1 MMYFIV
7 KVCTIWYAIGNI
19 YFCNRNILMEG
30 WHYMTQQSNKLAL
43 YLLMFNMFITMG
55 GIGIIVPVMPA
66 YLQLFGVGGQVLG
79 FLIAG
84 FALAQFLLSPIA
96 GDLSDR
102 HGRKMFI
109 IGGLIVYGCAQI
121 LFGLATEVWVLF
133 LSRFLSGAGAA
144 FIMPPIMAFVADITT
159 HEERGKGMGMIG
171 AAMSLGFMI
180 GPGIGG
186 FLSNVNLTFPFF
198 LAGGVAFIAATLS
211 AIYLPNI
218 KNTHAVLAPRENLS
232 KQLVKSVKTSY
243 FVFLIVV
250 FTFSFGI
257 SNFQATL
264 TLYLDNKFGYSPSEI
279 AIILTVGGFAG
290 VVLQMYVVNKL
301 FKRFGEVKVIL
312 VNLLLAAVTMLFF
325 IYISGFFIILVVA
338 TLFSIAT
345 TFIRPAVNTLISKLA
360 GNEQGFAAGMN
371 NAYMSLGNMF
381 GPALAGVLFDWNRD
395 SPYILGA
402 IVLIGC
408 FMLAYFWTAKKA
420 PHLLKASS

>member
-1 MMYFIV
+1 M
-7 KVCTIWYAIGNI
+7 
-19 YFCNRNILMEG
+19 
-30 WHYMTQQSNKLAL
+30 
-43 YLLMFNMFITMG
+43 
-55 GIGIIVPVMPA
+55 
-66 YLQLFGVGGQVLG
+66 
-79 FLIAG
+79 
-84 FALAQFLLSPIA
+84 
-96 GDLSDR
+96 
-102 HGRKMFI
+102 
-109 IGGLIVYGCAQI
+109 
-121 LFGLATEVWVLF
+121 
-133 LSRFLSGAGAA
+133 
-144 FIMPPIMAFVADITT
+144 
-159 HEERGKGMGMIG
+159 
-171 AAMSLGFMI
+171 
-180 GPGIGG
+180 
-186 FLSNVNLTFPFF
+186 
-198 LAGGVAFIAATLS
+198 
-211 AIYLPNI
+211 PNI
-218 KNTHAVLAPRENLS
+218 KNTQSVIAPRENLS

-243 FVFLIVV
+243 FIFLIVV

-264 TLYLDNKFGYSPSEI
+264 TLYLDNKFGYTPGEI

-312 VNLLLAAVTMLFF
+312 VNLLLAAVTMLLF

-408 FMLAYFWTAKKA
+408 FMLAYFWTAKK
-420 PHLLKASS
+420 LRIC

>member
-1 MMYFIV
+1 
-7 KVCTIWYAIGNI
+7 
-19 YFCNRNILMEG
+19 
-30 WHYMTQQSNKLAL
+30 MTQQSNKLAL

-109 IGGLIVYGCAQI
+109 IAGLIVYGCAQI

-198 LAGGVAFIAATLS
+198 LAGVVAFIAATLS
-211 AIYLPNI
+211 ALYLPNI
-218 KNTHAVLAPRENLS
+218 KNSQAVLAPRENLS

-264 TLYLDNKFGYSPSEI
+264 TLYLDNKFGYTPGEI

-312 VNLLLAAVTMLFF
+312 VNLLLAAVTMLLF

-381 GPALAGVLFDWNRD
+381 GPALAGVLFDWNRN

-402 IVLIGC
+402 VVLIGC
-408 FMLAYFWTAKKA
+408 FMLAYMWTAKKA
-420 PHLLKASS
+420 PHLLKASTD

>member
-1 MMYFIV
+1 
-7 KVCTIWYAIGNI
+7 
-19 YFCNRNILMEG
+19 
-30 WHYMTQQSNKLAL
+30 MTEKSNKLAL

-55 GIGIIVPVMPA
+55 GIGIIVPVMPS
-66 YLQLFGVGGQVLG
+66 YLQVFGVGGQVLG
-79 FLIAG
+79 FLVAG
-84 FALAQFLLSPIA
+84 FALAQFLFSPIA

-109 IGGLIVYGCAQI
+109 ICGLIVYGSAQI
-121 LFGLATEVWVLF
+121 LFGLASEVWILF
-133 LSRFLSGAGAA
+133 LARFLSGTGAA
-144 FIMPPIMAFVADITT
+144 FIMAPIMAFVADITT
-159 HEERGKGMGMIG
+159 YEERGKGMGMIG
-171 AAMSLGFMI
+171 AAMSLGFMV

-186 FLSNVNLTFPFF
+186 FLAEVNLTFPFY
-198 LAGGVAFIAATLS
+198 LAGIVAYIAAILS

-218 KNTHAVLAPRENLS
+218 KNVREVIAPREKLAR
-232 KQLVKSVKTSY
+232 QLAKSVKTSY
-243 FVFLIVV
+243 FVFLIIV

-264 TLYLDNKFGYSPSEI
+264 TLYLDHKFGYSPSEI

-290 VVLQMYVVNKL
+290 VVLQMFVVNKL
-301 FKRFGEVKVIL
+301 FKRFGEMKVIL
-312 VNLLLAAVTMLFF
+312 VNLLLAAAMMLLV

-381 GPALAGVLFDWNRD
+381 GPALAGVLFDWNPD
-395 SPYILGA
+395 SPYILGTC
-402 IVLIGC
+402 VLVGC
-408 FMLAYFWTAKKA
+408 FMLAYSWTVKKA
-420 PHLLKASS
+420 PHLMKAAS

>member
-1 MMYFIV
+1 
-7 KVCTIWYAIGNI
+7 
-19 YFCNRNILMEG
+19 MEG

-211 AIYLPNI
+211 AVYLPNI
-218 KNTHAVLAPRENLS
+218 KNTNAVLAPRENLS

-420 PHLLKASS
+420 PHLLKAST

>member
-1 MMYFIV
+1 
-7 KVCTIWYAIGNI
+7 
-19 YFCNRNILMEG
+19 ME
-30 WHYMTQQSNKLAL
+30 QQSNKLAL

-84 FALAQFLLSPIA
+84 FALAQFLLSPVA

-102 HGRKMFI
+102 HGRKIFI
-109 IGGLIVYGCAQI
+109 IIGLIVYGCSQM
-121 LFGLATEVWVLF
+121 LFGFASEVWVLF
-133 LSRFLSGAGAA
+133 LARFLSGAGAA

-159 HEERGKGMGMIG
+159 YEERGKGMGMIG

-186 FLSNVNLTFPFF
+186 FLSKVDLTFPFY
-198 LAGGVAFIAATLS
+198 LAGSVAIMAAALS
-211 AIYLPNI
+211 AIYLPNV
-218 KNTHAVLAPRENLS
+218 KNSITVTKPRESLV
-232 KQLVKSVKTSY
+232 KQLTRSVKTNY

-257 SNFQATL
+257 ANFQATL
-264 TLYLDNKFGYSPSEI
+264 SLYLDHKFNYSPTDI

-301 FKRFGEVKVIL
+301 FKRYGEMKVIL
-312 VNLLLAAVTMLFF
+312 VNLLIAAITMLCV
-325 IYISGFFIILVVA
+325 IYISGFFTILVVA

-360 GNEQGFAAGMN
+360 GEEQGFAAGMN

-381 GPALAGVLFDWNRD
+381 GPALAGILFDWNPD
-395 SPYILGA
+395 SPYILGTV
-402 IVLIGC
+402 VLVAC
-408 FMLAYFWTAKKA
+408 FMLAYAWTAKRA
-420 PHLLKASS
+420 SHLMEAS

>member
-1 MMYFIV
+1 
-7 KVCTIWYAIGNI
+7 
-19 YFCNRNILMEG
+19 ME
-30 WHYMTQQSNKLAL
+30 QQSNKIAL

-84 FALAQFLLSPIA
+84 FALAQFLLSPVS

-109 IGGLIVYGCAQI
+109 VAGLVVYGFAQI
-121 LFGLATEVWVLF
+121 LFGLASEVWVLF
-133 LSRFLSGAGAA
+133 LARFLSGAGAA

-159 HEERGKGMGMIG
+159 YEERGKGMGMIG

-186 FLSNVNLTFPFF
+186 FLANVNLSFPFY
-198 LAGGVAFIAATLS
+198 LAGAVALIASVLS
-211 AIYLPNI
+211 AIYLPNVKSTKTI
-218 KNTHAVLAPRENLS
+218 SAPREKLL
-232 KQLVKSVKTSY
+232 KQLARSVKTSY
-243 FVFLIVV
+243 FIFLIVV

-264 TLYLDNKFGYSPSEI
+264 SLYLDHKFGYTPTDI

-301 FKRFGEVKVIL
+301 FKRFGEMKVIL
-312 VNLLLAAVTMLFF
+312 VNLLLAAVTMLLT
-325 IYISGFFIILVVA
+325 IYISGFFVILVVA
-338 TLFSIAT
+338 TLFTIAT

-360 GNEQGFAAGMN
+360 GEEQGFAAGMN

-381 GPALAGVLFDWNRD
+381 GPALAGILFDWNPD
-395 SPYILGA
+395 SPYILGTV
-402 IVLIGC
+402 VLVSC
-408 FMLAYFWTAKKA
+408 FILAFAWTSKRAA
-420 PHLLKASS
+420 HLLKAY

>member
-1 MMYFIV
+1 MLL
-7 KVCTIWYAIGNI
+7 TIHFY
-19 YFCNRNILMEG
+19 NRNINGKGRLAME
-30 WHYMTQQSNKLAL
+30 QQSNKLAL

-84 FALAQFLLSPIA
+84 FALAQFLLSPVA

-102 HGRKMFI
+102 HGRKIFI
-109 IGGLIVYGCAQI
+109 IIGLIVYGCAQLLFGFASEVWI
-121 LFGLATEVWVLF
+121 LFLA
-133 LSRFLSGAGAA
+133 RFLSGAGAA

-159 HEERGKGMGMIG
+159 YEERGKGMGMIG

-186 FLSNVNLTFPFF
+186 FLSKIDLTFPFY
-198 LAGGVAFIAATLS
+198 LAGSVAIMAAFLS

-218 KNTHAVLAPRENLS
+218 KNSITVAKPRESLV
-232 KQLVKSVKTSY
+232 KQLARSVKTNY

-257 SNFQATL
+257 ANFQATL
-264 TLYLDNKFGYSPSEI
+264 SLYLDNKFSYTPTDI

-290 VVLQMYVVNKL
+290 VILQMYVVNKL
-301 FKRFGEVKVIL
+301 FKRYGEMKVIL
-312 VNLLLAAVTMLFF
+312 VNLLLAALTMLCV

-360 GNEQGFAAGMN
+360 GDEQGFAAGMN

-381 GPALAGVLFDWNRD
+381 GPALAGILFDWNPD
-395 SPYILGA
+395 SPYILGTV
-402 IVLIGC
+402 VLVAC
-408 FMLAYFWTAKKA
+408 FILAYAWTTKRS
-420 PHLLKASS
+420 PHLMKVS

>member
-1 MMYFIV
+1 
-7 KVCTIWYAIGNI
+7 
-19 YFCNRNILMEG
+19 MEG

-198 LAGGVAFIAATLS
+198 LAGVVAFIAATLS
-211 AIYLPNI
+211 AVYLPNI

-264 TLYLDNKFGYSPSEI
+264 TLYLDNKFGYTPSEI

-312 VNLLLAAVTMLFF
+312 VNLLLAAVTMLLF

-408 FMLAYFWTAKKA
+408 FMLAYLWTAKKA

>member
-1 MMYFIV
+1 
-7 KVCTIWYAIGNI
+7 
-19 YFCNRNILMEG
+19 
-30 WHYMTQQSNKLAL
+30 MTQKSNKIAL

-66 YLQLFGVGGQVLG
+66 YLHVFGVGGQVLG
-79 FLIAG
+79 FLTAI

-102 HGRKMFI
+102 HGRKIFI
-109 IGGLIVYGCAQI
+109 ICGLIVYGFAQI

-133 LSRFLSGAGAA
+133 LARFLSGSGAA
-144 FIMPPIMAFVADITT
+144 FIMAPIMAFVADITT
-159 HEERGKGMGMIG
+159 YEERGKGMGMIG

-198 LAGGVAFIAATLS
+198 LAGIVAFIASVLS

-218 KNTHAVLAPRENLS
+218 KNVHVAIAPRENLT
-232 KQLVKSVKTSY
+232 KQLVKSVKKSY
-243 FVFLIVV
+243 FIFLVVV

-257 SNFQATL
+257 ANFQATL
-264 TLYLDNKFGYSPSEI
+264 TLYLDNKFGYSPTDI

-301 FKRFGEVKVIL
+301 FKRFGEMKVIL
-312 VNLLLAAVTMLFF
+312 VNLLVAAASMLLV
-325 IYISGFFIILVVA
+325 IYISGFFIILIVA
-338 TLFSIAT
+338 TFFSIAT

-360 GNEQGFAAGMN
+360 GDEQGYAAGMN

-402 IVLIGC
+402 VVLVGC
-408 FMLAYFWTAKKA
+408 FMLAYLWTIKKA
-420 PHLLKASS
+420 PQLMKAST

>member
-1 MMYFIV
+1 
-7 KVCTIWYAIGNI
+7 
-19 YFCNRNILMEG
+19 
-30 WHYMTQQSNKLAL
+30 MTEKSNKLAL

-55 GIGIIVPVMPA
+55 GIGIIVPVMPS
-66 YLQLFGVGGQVLG
+66 YLQVFGVGGQVLG
-79 FLIAG
+79 FLVAG
-84 FALAQFLLSPIA
+84 FALAQFLFSPIA

-109 IGGLIVYGCAQI
+109 ICGLIVYGSAQI
-121 LFGLATEVWVLF
+121 LFGLASEVWILF
-133 LSRFLSGAGAA
+133 LARFLSGTGAA
-144 FIMPPIMAFVADITT
+144 FIMAPIMAFVADITT
-159 HEERGKGMGMIG
+159 YEERGKGMGMIG
-171 AAMSLGFMI
+171 AAMSLGFMV

-186 FLSNVNLTFPFF
+186 FLAEVNLTFPFY
-198 LAGGVAFIAATLS
+198 LAGVVAYIAAILS

-218 KNTHAVLAPRENLS
+218 KNVREVIAPREKLAR
-232 KQLVKSVKTSY
+232 QLAKSVKTSY
-243 FVFLIVV
+243 FVFLIIV

-264 TLYLDNKFGYSPSEI
+264 TLYLDHKFGYSPSEI

-290 VVLQMYVVNKL
+290 VVLQMFVVNKL
-301 FKRFGEVKVIL
+301 FKRFGEMKVIL
-312 VNLLLAAVTMLFF
+312 VNLLLAAAMMLLV

-381 GPALAGVLFDWNRD
+381 GPALAGVLFDWNPD
-395 SPYILGA
+395 SPYILGTC
-402 IVLIGC
+402 VLVGC
-408 FMLAYFWTAKKA
+408 FMLAYSWTVKKA
-420 PHLLKASS
+420 PHLMKAAS